1 MNYLLLVHLCILG
14 YNHFREL
21 CGLSK
26 IKSLSTP
33 TPPSF
38 INKRRWNVLRKM
50 YSSPEDID
58 LFVGGVMEKTR
69 KGMPG
74 PTFTCINAEQ
84 FEALLK
90 GKNCFTYCL
99 HRSTPTSQVVAGTPA
114 WRVGQSRRILMIE
127 SLYD

>member
-1 MNYLLLVHLCILG
+1 MNYPVLVNLCALG
-14 YNHFREL
+14 YNQFREL

-26 IKSLSTP
+26 IKSLSNP

-38 INKRRWNVLRKM
+38 INRRRWNVLRQM

-90 GKNCFTYCL
+90 GKKCVTYCL
-99 HRSTPTSQVVAGTPA
+99 AGSGAGCQVVTDTPV
-114 WRVGQSRRILMIE
+114 WRVGQVGKRI
-127 SLYD
+127 